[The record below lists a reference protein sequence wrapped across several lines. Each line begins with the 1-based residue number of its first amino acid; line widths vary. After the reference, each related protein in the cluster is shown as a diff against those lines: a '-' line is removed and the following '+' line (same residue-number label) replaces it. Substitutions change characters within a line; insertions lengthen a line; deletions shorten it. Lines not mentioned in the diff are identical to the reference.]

1 MSAQKPRIASL
12 NPVVLEDNRRV
23 TLELVVEDLPTTA
36 AHIAFIMPDM
46 LDAPPARPAKPE
58 ANAPSPYPNLELSI
72 LNSRRQQIATL
83 FIVEHKEPF
92 TALTLHLRSPDPQEP
107 YTARAEMT
115 YQNEMIDELETPFA
129 LHQVN

>member
-23 TLELVVEDLPTTA
+23 TLELVVEGLPTTA
-36 AHIAFIMPDM
+36 ANVALMMPGM
-46 LDAPPARPAKPE
+46 LDAPPGRPAKPA
-58 ANAPSPYPNLELSI
+58 ANAPSPYPHLELSI

-83 FIVEHKEPF
+83 FIVEHKESF
-92 TALTLHLRSPDPQEP
+92 TTLTIHLRSPDPQEQ

-115 YQNEMIDELETPFA
+115 YQDEIIDVLETPFS